1 MEENIKKNKQ
11 IFGVE
16 ISTLLIICYIG
27 AFLGFIVENL
37 FRLVRIGVFD
47 DRHQL
52 LPFLCAYGIGVFILF
67 VVFGTPTKMRF
78 FKYKILPKD
87 TKINKILRVVLYFVI
102 LFVVILIGEMSVGL
116 LFEKAFGIKAWNYLN
131 IPLHI
136 TRYTSIPTT
145 TAFTLGI
152 IILMECVF
160 PVAVKMINKIHSKV
174 RFYIA
179 LILGIFIIAD
189 YLILLIT
196 GAVTGSFPNY
206 WSISIK

>member
-1 MEENIKKNKQ
+1 MEENTKKNKQ

-16 ISTLLIICYIG
+16 ITTLLIICYIG
-27 AFLGFIVENL
+27 AFLGFLVENL
-37 FRLVRIGVFD
+37 FRLIRIGVFD

-52 LPFLCAYGIGVFILF
+52 LPFLCAYGIGVFVLF
-67 VVFGTPTKMRF
+67 VVFGTPTNMRF
-78 FKYKILPKD
+78 FKHKILPKD
-87 TKINKILRVVLYFVI
+87 TKINKALRVLLYFVT
-102 LFVVILIGEMSVGL
+102 LFVVILVGEMSVGL
-116 LFEKAFGIKAWNYLN
+116 LFEKTLGIKAWNYLN

-160 PVAVKMINKIHSKV
+160 PVAVKTINKINSKI

-179 LILGIFIIAD
+179 LILGV
-189 YLILLIT
+189 LILIDYFVLIIT
-196 GAVTGSFPNY
+196 GITTGSFPNY

>member
-1 MEENIKKNKQ
+1 MEENTKKNKQ

-16 ISTLLIICYIG
+16 ITTLLIICYIG
-27 AFLGFIVENL
+27 AFLGFLVENL
-37 FRLVRIGVFD
+37 FRLIRIGVFD

-52 LPFLCAYGIGVFILF
+52 LPFLCAYGIGVFVLF
-67 VVFGTPTKMRF
+67 VVFGTPTNMRF
-78 FKYKILPKD
+78 FKHKILPKD
-87 TKINKILRVVLYFVI
+87 TKINKALRVLLYFVT
-102 LFVVILIGEMSVGL
+102 LFVVILVGEMSVGL
-116 LFEKAFGIKAWNYLN
+116 LFEKTLGIKAWNYLN

-160 PVAVKMINKIHSKV
+160 PVEVKTINKINSKI

-179 LILGIFIIAD
+179 LILGV
-189 YLILLIT
+189 LILIDYFVLIIT
-196 GAVTGSFPNY
+196 GITTGSFPNY